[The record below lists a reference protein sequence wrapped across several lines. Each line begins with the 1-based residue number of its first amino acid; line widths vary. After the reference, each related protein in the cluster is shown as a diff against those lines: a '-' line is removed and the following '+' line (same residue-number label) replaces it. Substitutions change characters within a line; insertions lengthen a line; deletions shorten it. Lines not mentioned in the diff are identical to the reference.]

1 MSLFFKSYTKTLLL
15 PLGRQ
20 NSKSLMT
27 QCVGEVVGELVIHAF
42 LLEVKTDMTPMEHSL
57 AGSIKIT
64 SA

>member
-1 MSLFFKSYTKTLLL
+1 
-15 PLGRQ
+15 
-20 NSKSLMT
+20 MT